1 MKMKKLNT
9 LTIAALVSGPFLFQ
23 APVSAQS
30 IAPVNSPV
38 MPITENIQ
46 QQDVSNFMKVSG
58 VISKVIKDDANL
70 PKLIVE
76 DKEKT
81 TENHLNIT
89 DEALI
94 FNSGTAEQ
102 LKKDSLKE
110 GLLIDAYYDKHKPM
124 LMIYPPRITPEIVIV
139 NNEDKPGNVKVGL
152 FDENLV
158 SLDNELKLNI
168 DDKTIILNEKGETI
182 RADELNGKDLIVFY
196 TVSTRSIP
204 AQTIPTKIIA
214 LDIAKKH
221 MLEEAQFAIGDDYYM
236 EKGTKMIPIRKVAEH
251 FGYKVEW
258 QNESTA
264 IEIRQQNRSFLISIG
279 KEQYGYNKSLRYFKV
294 APEIKDGK
302 VYVPEEILDIL
313 GMN

>member
-1 MKMKKLNT
+1 MKMRKLNT

-139 NNEDKPGNVKVGL
+139 NNVDKPGNVKVGL

-236 EKGTKMIPIRKVAEH
+236 EKGAKMIPIRKVAEH

-302 VYVPEEILDIL
+302 AYVPEEILDIL

>member
-139 NNEDKPGNVKVGL
+139 NNVDKPGNVKVGL

-236 EKGTKMIPIRKVAEH
+236 EKGAKMIPIRKVAEH

-302 VYVPEEILDIL
+302 AYVPEEILDIL

>member
-1 MKMKKLNT
+1 MKKLNT

-30 IAPVNSPV
+30 IAPVNLPV
-38 MPITENIQ
+38 MPIAENVQ

-81 TENHLNIT
+81 TETHLNIT

-94 FNSGTAEQ
+94 FNSSTTEQ
-102 LKKDSLKE
+102 LKRDSLKE

-139 NNEDKPGNVKVGL
+139 NDKEKPGNVKVGL

-158 SLDNELKLNI
+158 SLDNDLKLNI
-168 DDKTIILNEKGETI
+168 GEKTVILNEKGENI
-182 RADELNGKDLIVFY
+182 SAEELKGKELIVFY
-196 TVSTRSIP
+196 TVSTKSIP
-204 AQTIPTKIIA
+204 AQTTPTKIIA
-214 LDIAKKH
+214 LDIAQKH

-236 EKGTKMIPIRKVAEH
+236 EKGEKMIPIRKVAEH

-258 QNESTA
+258 QNKSAT

-279 KEQYGYNKSLRYFKV
+279 KEQYSYNKSLRYFKV
-294 APEIKDGK
+294 VPEIKNGK
-302 VYVPEEILDIL
+302 AYVPEEILDIL
-313 GMN
+313 GAN

>member
-1 MKMKKLNT
+1 MKKLNT

-30 IAPVNSPV
+30 IAPVNLPV
-38 MPITENIQ
+38 MPIAENVQ

-81 TENHLNIT
+81 TETHLNIT

-94 FNSGTAEQ
+94 FNSSTTEQ
-102 LKKDSLKE
+102 LKRDSLKE

-139 NNEDKPGNVKVGL
+139 NDKEKPGNVKVGL

-158 SLDNELKLNI
+158 SLDNDLKLNI
-168 DDKTIILNEKGETI
+168 GEKTVILNEKGENI
-182 RADELNGKDLIVFY
+182 SAEELKGKELIVFY
-196 TVSTRSIP
+196 TVSTKSIP
-204 AQTIPTKIIA
+204 AQTTPTKIIV
-214 LDIAKKH
+214 LDIAQKH

-236 EKGTKMIPIRKVAEH
+236 EKGEKMIPIRKVAEH
-251 FGYKVEW
+251 FDYKVEW
-258 QNESTA
+258 QNESAT

-279 KEQYGYNKSLRYFKV
+279 KEQYSYNKSLRYFKV
-294 APEIKDGK
+294 VPEIKNGK
-302 VYVPEEILDIL
+302 AYVPEEILDIL
-313 GMN
+313 GAN